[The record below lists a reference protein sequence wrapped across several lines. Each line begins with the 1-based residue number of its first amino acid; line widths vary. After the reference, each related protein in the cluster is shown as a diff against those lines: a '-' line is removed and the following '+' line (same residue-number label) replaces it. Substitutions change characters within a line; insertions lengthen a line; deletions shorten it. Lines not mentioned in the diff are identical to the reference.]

1 MEPMQTKF
9 EGTDVQG
16 AEDALLAATQQYE
29 AVEKRARVAWL
40 RDVKTQSTKNSF
52 IEWVE
57 LHAIKV
63 TNPSLI

>member
-16 AEDALLAATQQYE
+16 AEDALLAATKQYE